1 MTYCCT
7 CRRCNS
13 PRWCPS
19 PGKVVHRG
27 WVAAR
32 HRIFSWCACSLC
44 RTPTM
49 PTIWTILRPPL
60 LRSPGKEKRGERF
73 EGSSFFR
80 GVVKGT
86 WGVAGGIDV
95 KATVKSHVET
105 GQSSRNSSPI
115 PTSLVRNPYS
125 SIRPRDSS
133 SLRPRLIDSYGCSRG
148 KKSGSRL
155 CTRSISSST
164 RVATRYL
171 QMALSTFGIYFILY
185 FFFLPSFDGRDTI
198 SFVISLGAT
207 DKELEIIRS
216 IMFLINNF
224 AYLQESIEFLNFKF
238 PRKFNDEIS
247 LMIKN
252 RNDFYPY
259 FSIGIYWNKI
269 CFFTFLFFSSH
280 LHCIYF

>member
-80 GVVKGT
+80 WVVKGT
-86 WGVAGGIDV
+86 WGGGGAGGIDI

-125 SIRPRDSS
+125 SIRTRDSS
-133 SLRPRLIDSYGCSRG
+133 SLRPRLIDSYGRIRG
-148 KKSGSRL
+148 KKKADSGCVRVQSRRRL
-155 CTRSISSST
+155 ESRHDTYKWLFPLSVYIL
-164 RVATRYL
+164 V
-171 QMALSTFGIYFILY
+171 STFSS
-185 FFFLPSFDGRDTI
+185 FL
-198 SFVISLGAT
+198 
-207 DKELEIIRS
+207 RS
-216 IMFLINNF
+216 TEETRHRL
-224 AYLQESIEFLNFKF
+224 
-238 PRKFNDEIS
+238 
-247 LMIKN
+247 
-252 RNDFYPY
+252 
-259 FSIGIYWNKI
+259 
-269 CFFTFLFFSSH
+269 
-280 LHCIYF
+280 

>member
-80 GVVKGT
+80 WVVKGT
-86 WGVAGGIDV
+86 WGGGAGGIDI

-125 SIRPRDSS
+125 SIRTRDSS
-133 SLRPRLIDSYGCSRG
+133 SLRPRLIDSYGRIRG
-148 KKSGSRL
+148 KKKRIPVVYAFNLVVDSSRDTILTNGSFHF
-155 CTRSISSST
+155 
-164 RVATRYL
+164 RYIFYSL
-171 QMALSTFGIYFILY
+171 L
-185 FFFLPSFDGRDTI
+185 FLPSFVRRKRRDIVCDIIGRN
-198 SFVISLGAT
+198 G
-207 DKELEIIRS
+207 
-216 IMFLINNF
+216 
-224 AYLQESIEFLNFKF
+224 
-238 PRKFNDEIS
+238 
-247 LMIKN
+247 
-252 RNDFYPY
+252 
-259 FSIGIYWNKI
+259 
-269 CFFTFLFFSSH
+269 
-280 LHCIYF
+280 

>member
-1 MTYCCT
+1 MTSGWERDLVTYCCT

-80 GVVKGT
+80 WVVKGT
-86 WGVAGGIDV
+86 WGGGGAGGIDV

-125 SIRPRDSS
+125 SIRTRDSS
-133 SLRPRLIDSYGCSRG
+133 SLRPRLIDSYGRIRG
-148 KKSGSRL
+148 KKKRIPVVYAFNL
-155 CTRSISSST
+155 VVDSS
-164 RVATRYL
+164 
-171 QMALSTFGIYFILY
+171 
-185 FFFLPSFDGRDTI
+185 RDTI
-198 SFVISLGAT
+198 LTNGSFHFRYI
-207 DKELEIIRS
+207 
-216 IMFLINNF
+216 F
-224 AYLQESIEFLNFKF
+224 
-238 PRKFNDEIS
+238 
-247 LMIKN
+247 
-252 RNDFYPY
+252 
-259 FSIGIYWNKI
+259 
-269 CFFTFLFFSSH
+269 
-280 LHCIYF
+280 

>member
-80 GVVKGT
+80 WVVKGT
-86 WGVAGGIDV
+86 WGGGAGGIDI

-125 SIRPRDSS
+125 SIRTRNSS
-133 SLRPRLIDSYGCSRG
+133 SLRPRLIDSYGRIRG
-148 KKSGSRL
+148 KKKADSGCVRVQSRRRL
-155 CTRSISSST
+155 ESRHDTYKWLFPLSVYI
-164 RVATRYL
+164 L
-171 QMALSTFGIYFILY
+171 FSTFS
-185 FFFLPSFDGRDTI
+185 FFL
-198 SFVISLGAT
+198 
-207 DKELEIIRS
+207 RS
-216 IMFLINNF
+216 TEETRHRL
-224 AYLQESIEFLNFKF
+224 
-238 PRKFNDEIS
+238 
-247 LMIKN
+247 
-252 RNDFYPY
+252 
-259 FSIGIYWNKI
+259 
-269 CFFTFLFFSSH
+269 
-280 LHCIYF
+280 

>member
-80 GVVKGT
+80 WVVKGT
-86 WGVAGGIDV
+86 WGGGAGGIDV

-125 SIRPRDSS
+125 SIRTRDSS
-133 SLRPRLIDSYGCSRG
+133 SLRPRLIDSYGRIRG
-148 KKSGSRL
+148 KKKADPGCVRVQSRRRL
-155 CTRSISSST
+155 ESRHDTYKWLFPLSVYI
-164 RVATRYL
+164 L
-171 QMALSTFGIYFILY
+171 FSTFSS
-185 FFFLPSFDGRDTI
+185 FL
-198 SFVISLGAT
+198 
-207 DKELEIIRS
+207 RS
-216 IMFLINNF
+216 TEETRHRL
-224 AYLQESIEFLNFKF
+224 
-238 PRKFNDEIS
+238 
-247 LMIKN
+247 
-252 RNDFYPY
+252 
-259 FSIGIYWNKI
+259 
-269 CFFTFLFFSSH
+269 
-280 LHCIYF
+280 

>member
-1 MTYCCT
+1 MTSGWERDLVTYCCT

-80 GVVKGT
+80 WVVKGT
-86 WGVAGGIDV
+86 GGGAGGIDV

-125 SIRPRDSS
+125 SIRTRDSS
-133 SLRPRLIDSYGCSRG
+133 SLRPRLIDSYGRIRG
-148 KKSGSRL
+148 KKKADPGCVRVQSRRRL
-155 CTRSISSST
+155 ESRHDTYKWLFPLSVYI
-164 RVATRYL
+164 L
-171 QMALSTFGIYFILY
+171 FSTFSS
-185 FFFLPSFDGRDTI
+185 FL
-198 SFVISLGAT
+198 
-207 DKELEIIRS
+207 RS
-216 IMFLINNF
+216 TEETRHRL
-224 AYLQESIEFLNFKF
+224 
-238 PRKFNDEIS
+238 
-247 LMIKN
+247 
-252 RNDFYPY
+252 
-259 FSIGIYWNKI
+259 
-269 CFFTFLFFSSH
+269 
-280 LHCIYF
+280 

>member
-80 GVVKGT
+80 WVVKGT
-86 WGVAGGIDV
+86 WGGGAGGIDI

-125 SIRPRDSS
+125 SIRTRDSS
-133 SLRPRLIDSYGCSRG
+133 SLRPRLIDSYGRIRG
-148 KKSGSRL
+148 KKKADPGCVRVQSRRRL
-155 CTRSISSST
+155 ESRHDTYKWLFPLSVYI
-164 RVATRYL
+164 L
-171 QMALSTFGIYFILY
+171 FSTFSS
-185 FFFLPSFDGRDTI
+185 FL
-198 SFVISLGAT
+198 
-207 DKELEIIRS
+207 RS
-216 IMFLINNF
+216 TEETRHRL
-224 AYLQESIEFLNFKF
+224 
-238 PRKFNDEIS
+238 
-247 LMIKN
+247 
-252 RNDFYPY
+252 
-259 FSIGIYWNKI
+259 
-269 CFFTFLFFSSH
+269 
-280 LHCIYF
+280 

>member
-80 GVVKGT
+80 WVVKGT
-86 WGVAGGIDV
+86 WGGGGAGGIDV

-125 SIRPRDSS
+125 SIRTRDSS
-133 SLRPRLIDSYGCSRG
+133 SLRPRLIDSYGRIRG
-148 KKSGSRL
+148 KKKADPGCVRVQSRRRL
-155 CTRSISSST
+155 ESRHDTYKWLFPLSVYI
-164 RVATRYL
+164 L
-171 QMALSTFGIYFILY
+171 FSTFSS
-185 FFFLPSFDGRDTI
+185 FL
-198 SFVISLGAT
+198 
-207 DKELEIIRS
+207 RS
-216 IMFLINNF
+216 TEETRHRL
-224 AYLQESIEFLNFKF
+224 
-238 PRKFNDEIS
+238 
-247 LMIKN
+247 
-252 RNDFYPY
+252 
-259 FSIGIYWNKI
+259 
-269 CFFTFLFFSSH
+269 
-280 LHCIYF
+280 